1 LVRKPHQ
8 IAGEGNGTG
17 SASVVR
23 RGARGPTAMD
33 RTDLA
38 ILGILQG
45 NARTP
50 NVEIARR
57 VGIVPSA
64 VLERI
69 RKLERRSLIQ
79 SYQARLDPALLGQGL
94 TAFVLVR
101 ADERYGSLKTGGLLA
116 RIPEIQEVH
125 SISGE
130 DCYLIKIRAADPKE
144 LSRVLR
150 ERLGPIKSVRSTKT
164 TIVMQTHKESS
175 ALFLG
180 ASFPPGK
187 SD

>member
-1 LVRKPHQ
+1 VRKSHQ
-8 IAGEGNGTG
+8 IASNGKE

-23 RGARGPTAMD
+23 RGTRGPMVMD
-33 RTDLA
+33 GTDLE
-38 ILGILQG
+38 ILGILQS

-69 RKLERRSLIQ
+69 RKLERRNLIRA
-79 SYQARLDPALLGQGL
+79 YQARLDPVLLGQGL

-101 ADERYGSLKTGGLLA
+101 ADERYGSLKTGALLA
-116 RIPEIQEVH
+116 KIPEIQEVH

-164 TIVMQTHKESS
+164 TIVMETHKESS

-180 ASFPPGK
+180 SPFAQREG
-187 SD
+187 D